1 MSVANYRG
9 YLCFLSRPPRSGNQP
24 NNNVAHLTN
33 PDLHSTT
40 IFTHYKRD
48 PINGLCDRTTVIA
61 SYHHPSIMA
70 RDNEANSPPP
80 QTPLSAVERMDDA
93 RTRNRSSTASS
104 GRVRSASLR
113 FLESSPPVGMWQA
126 TGNALA
132 QAPTPAEIRSGSFS
146 HDGWDREMQRRN
158 STVSEESSRRLSR
171 TNSAQT
177 PGSLKRQQTNTNPL
191 LPLSEP
197 ADDGSPVS
205 PTIPRGTVSGPATS
219 TQATKPPLKPVAID
233 DDDDDPFSKFVGRG
247 KIDGQSYVRK
257 PKTIGSGKIAQP
269 RTSADPY
276 AIPKDDENFDPLDER
291 DNTRRI
297 SKKFQDLTG
306 EPVSVIEGQGEKLTT
321 VTTGTARPSSSSSA
335 SKELGPNADGVYP
348 NGYKFPPKH
357 TWGEATKIGLKAFWK
372 FTITP
377 LGFLIVLYGLNVVA
391 WGGMLFL
398 LLIGGGQEFMCYPPG
413 SHGEKDCNN
422 IDSPRR
428 IWIEIDSQILNSL
441 FCVTGFGLIPW
452 RFRDFYYLMNFRIR
466 HDQSALR
473 RLAGIHRAW
482 FRLAGSAD
490 LPTDPDAP
498 VNDPENNPAIPLPP
512 SKIPDAPLTG
522 VRAPATRMWKLDY
535 VIWAFVLNT
544 FLQAVLSGFMWGF
557 NRYKRPSW
565 STGTFVAL
573 ACIVAGL
580 GGLMSFQEGKRVKK
594 FEGIPVK
601 EGEMLVD
608 VERDVVGGE
617 KKNDKRKSMKKD
629 KVIVK
634 EKGPA
639 SKIGAQ

>member
-1 MSVANYRG
+1 
-9 YLCFLSRPPRSGNQP
+9 
-24 NNNVAHLTN
+24 
-33 PDLHSTT
+33 
-40 IFTHYKRD
+40 
-48 PINGLCDRTTVIA
+48 
-61 SYHHPSIMA
+61 
-70 RDNEANSPPP
+70 
-80 QTPLSAVERMDDA
+80 
-93 RTRNRSSTASS
+93 
-104 GRVRSASLR
+104 
-113 FLESSPPVGMWQA
+113 
-126 TGNALA
+126 
-132 QAPTPAEIRSGSFS
+132 
-146 HDGWDREMQRRN
+146 MQRRN

-177 PGSLKRQQTNTNPL
+177 PGSLQRQQTNTNPL
-191 LPLSEP
+191 DPHTEA
-197 ADDGSPVS
+197 ADEGSPVS
-205 PTIPRGTVSGPATS
+205 PTVTRGTVSGQAAT
-219 TQATKPPLKPVAID
+219 TQAKKAPQRPTATG
-233 DDDDDPFSKFVGRG
+233 DDDDDPFSKFIGRG
-247 KIDGQSYVRK
+247 KIDNQSFTPK
-257 PKTIGSGKIAQP
+257 PKTTSSGKAAQT
-269 RTSADPY
+269 RISADPY
-276 AIPKDDENFDPLDER
+276 AIPDDDEDVDPLDER
-291 DNTRRI
+291 DKPKRL
-297 SKKFQDLTG
+297 SKKVEDLTG
-306 EPVSVIEGQGEKLTT
+306 EPVSVIGGNGEKLTT
-321 VTTGTARPSSSSSA
+321 ITTGTARPSSSSSA

-413 SHGEKDCNN
+413 SHGQKECNN
-422 IDSPRR
+422 INSPRR
-428 IWIEIDSQILNSL
+428 IWIEIDSQILNAL

-452 RFRDFYYLMNFRIR
+452 RFRDFYYLMKFRIR
-466 HDQSALR
+466 HDRSALR

-482 FRLAGSAD
+482 FRLAGSEN
-490 LPTDPDAP
+490 LPTDPAARID
-498 VNDPENNPAIPLPP
+498 DPENNPIIPLPP

-535 VIWAFVLNT
+535 VIWAFVINT

-601 EGEMLVD
+601 EEEVLAD
-608 VERDVVGGE
+608 VERDVMGGE
-617 KKNDKRKSMKKD
+617 MKHRGEDKA
-629 KVIVK
+629 VVEE
-634 EKGPA
+634 EKGSP
-639 SKIGAQ
+639 STSGAQ

>member
-1 MSVANYRG
+1 
-9 YLCFLSRPPRSGNQP
+9 
-24 NNNVAHLTN
+24 
-33 PDLHSTT
+33 
-40 IFTHYKRD
+40 
-48 PINGLCDRTTVIA
+48 
-61 SYHHPSIMA
+61 
-70 RDNEANSPPP
+70 
-80 QTPLSAVERMDDA
+80 
-93 RTRNRSSTASS
+93 
-104 GRVRSASLR
+104 
-113 FLESSPPVGMWQA
+113 
-126 TGNALA
+126 
-132 QAPTPAEIRSGSFS
+132 
-146 HDGWDREMQRRN
+146 MQRRN
-158 STVSEESSRRLSR
+158 STVSEESSKRLSR

-177 PGSLKRQQTNTNPL
+177 PGSLQRQQTNPNPL
-191 LPLSEP
+191 DPHTE
-197 ADDGSPVS
+197 AVDEGSPVS
-205 PTIPRGTVSGPATS
+205 PTVPRGTVFSQAPN
-219 TQATKPPLKPVAID
+219 TQATKPPPQRPTNI
-233 DDDDDPFSKFVGRG
+233 DDDDDPFSKFIGRG
-247 KIDGQSYVRK
+247 SIDNQSFVPK
-257 PKTIGSGKIAQP
+257 PKTTGAGKAAQ
-269 RTSADPY
+269 TNISADPY
-276 AIPKDDENFDPLDER
+276 AIPDDDEDVDPLDER
-291 DNTRRI
+291 DNPKRL
-297 SKKFQDLTG
+297 SKKFQALTG
-306 EPVSVIEGQGEKLTT
+306 EPQSVIEGKGEKLTT

-357 TWGEATKIGLKAFWK
+357 TWGEATKIGLKAFGK

-377 LGFLIVLYGLNVVA
+377 LGFLIVIYGLNVVA

-398 LLIGGGQEFMCYPPG
+398 LLIGGGKQFMCYPPG

-422 IDSPRR
+422 INSPRR
-428 IWIEIDSQILNSL
+428 IWIEIDSQILNAL

-452 RFRDFYYLMNFRIR
+452 RFRDFYYLMKFRLL

-482 FRLAGSAD
+482 FRLAGSHE

-498 VNDPENNPAIPLPP
+498 VDDPANNPAIPLPP

-535 VIWAFVLNT
+535 VVWAFVLNT

-601 EGEMLVD
+601 TGEVLAD
-608 VERDVVGGE
+608 AERDVVGGGE
-617 KKNDKRKSMKKD
+617 KIKSKKSIKKD
-629 KVIVK
+629 KAVTQ
-634 EKGPA
+634 EKA
-639 SKIGAQ
+639 SAPDDGVRVQ

>member
-1 MSVANYRG
+1 
-9 YLCFLSRPPRSGNQP
+9 
-24 NNNVAHLTN
+24 
-33 PDLHSTT
+33 
-40 IFTHYKRD
+40 
-48 PINGLCDRTTVIA
+48 
-61 SYHHPSIMA
+61 
-70 RDNEANSPPP
+70 
-80 QTPLSAVERMDDA
+80 
-93 RTRNRSSTASS
+93 
-104 GRVRSASLR
+104 
-113 FLESSPPVGMWQA
+113 MWQA
-126 TGNALA
+126 TGNVLA

-177 PGSLKRQQTNTNPL
+177 PGSLQRQQTNTNPL
-191 LPLSEP
+191 DAHTEA
-197 ADDGSPVS
+197 ADEGIPVS
-205 PTIPRGTVSGPATS
+205 PIVPQGTVASQTIN
-219 TQATKPPLKPVAID
+219 TQATEPPQRHTAIE
-233 DDDDDPFSKFVGRG
+233 DDDDDPFSKFIGRG
-247 KIDGQSYVRK
+247 KIDNQSYVRK
-257 PKTIGSGKIAQP
+257 PQTTGPGKAARP
-269 RTSADPY
+269 KSSADPY
-276 AIPKDDENFDPLDER
+276 AIPNDDEEEEDGEPLDEG
-291 DNTRRI
+291 DNNKRLP
-297 SKKFQDLTG
+297 KKFQELTG
-306 EPVSVIEGQGEKLTT
+306 EPVSLSGGKGEKLTT

-422 IDSPRR
+422 INSPRR
-428 IWIEIDSQILNSL
+428 IWIEIDSQILNAL

-452 RFRDFYYLMNFRIR
+452 RFRDFYYLMIFRIR

-482 FRLAGSAD
+482 FRLAGSEN

-498 VNDPENNPAIPLPP
+498 VDDPENNPAIPLPP

-522 VRAPATRMWKLDY
+522 VRAPPTRMWKLDY

-601 EGEMLVD
+601 AGEMLAD
-608 VERDVVGGE
+608 IERDVVVGGE
-617 KKNDKRKSMKKD
+617 KKDKREKKKSVKKD
-629 KVIVK
+629 KTTVE

-639 SKIGAQ
+639 PATSV